1 MLQGPIYSYECYKY
15 LQLRKIHHEFNYII
29 SIISIQLHEY
39 GFQLTSVKKGE
50 THSLKHVVQEY

>member
-15 LQLRKIHHEFNYII
+15 LQLRKIHHEFY
-29 SIISIQLHEY
+29 Y
-39 GFQLTSVKKGE
+39 GFQLTSVKKEE